1 VSLIN
6 KMLQDLETRQNTGS
20 NRPSSKP
27 LYDDLHSSRSRR
39 TRSQGPRTI
48 LIALLLTVSLV
59 AGGYYAWNE
68 WGEEYWAGRMAMPKV
83 DVARTAV
90 PVSAPE
96 PQPEPA
102 TPLKEETVAQPPVVA
117 PSPAPAASKPVITG
131 PTKLR
136 PAPAP
141 TPLKPIGAPAET
153 TTKTASA
160 VSVPAPKATVPKPVS
175 PLPPKVV
182 AAAPTGDGGKTVLGE
197 KKLRAMSPE
206 DTAESAYRQAADL
219 MKQGRAGDAEPLLR
233 SALVANAAHIK
244 ARELLVGILLQGG
257 RGLEARQLLQ
267 QGIEKSPRHYSFA
280 QLLARLYVQDGADP
294 QALALLESVR
304 PVAGNDPEYQAFLA
318 ALYQRAGKHT
328 EAVKAY
334 GAALGQRPQEGRWW
348 LGLGISHEAE
358 QNFTAA
364 TESYQKALASGNL
377 DGKLQQYVQQR
388 LTAVKSR

>member
-1 VSLIN
+1 
-6 KMLQDLETRQNTGS
+6 
-20 NRPSSKP
+20 
-27 LYDDLHSSRSRR
+27 
-39 TRSQGPRTI
+39 
-48 LIALLLTVSLV
+48 LIALLLTVSLA

-68 WGEEYWAGRMAMPKV
+68 WDEGFLAGRMATSKA
-83 DVARTAV
+83 DVAQTAV
-90 PVSAPE
+90 PASAPE

-102 TPLKEETVAQPPVVA
+102 TPLKEEAVAKSPVVT
-117 PSPAPAASKPVITG
+117 PSPAPAESKPVITG

-136 PAPAP
+136 PPPAPAP
-141 TPLKPIGAPAET
+141 LKPVGAQVETT

-160 VSVPAPKATVPKPVS
+160 VTAPTPKATAPKPAS
-175 PLPPKVV
+175 PPAPKVV
-182 AAAPTGDGGKTVLGE
+182 ATAPTADGGKTVLGE

-257 RGLEARQLLQ
+257 RGFEARQLLQ
-267 QGIEKSPRHYSFA
+267 QGIEKSPRHYPFA

-304 PVAGNDPEYQAFLA
+304 PAAGNDPEYQAFLA
-318 ALYQRAGKHT
+318 ALYQRAGKHA

-334 GAALGQRPQEGRWW
+334 GEALGQRPQEGRWW

-364 TESYQKALASGNL
+364 TESYQKALASGSL

-388 LTAVKSR
+388 LAIVKNK

>member
-1 VSLIN
+1 MSLIN

-20 NRPSSKP
+20 NRPSPKP
-27 LYDDLHSSRSRR
+27 LYDDLRSSRSRR
-39 TRSQGPRTI
+39 TRLQGPQTI
-48 LIALLLTVSLV
+48 LIALLLTVSLA
-59 AGGYYAWNE
+59 AGGYFAWNE
-68 WGEEYWAGRMAMPKV
+68 WGEGFLAGRMATPKV

-160 VSVPAPKATVPKPVS
+160 VSAPAPKAAVPKPAS
-175 PLPPKVV
+175 PPKVV

-197 KKLRAMSPE
+197 KKLRVMSPE

-267 QGIEKSPRHYSFA
+267 QGIEKSPRRYSFA

-304 PVAGNDPEYQAFLA
+304 PAAGNDPEYQGFLA
-318 ALYQRAGKHT
+318 ALYQRAGQHT

-334 GAALGQRPQEGRWW
+334 GEALGQRPQEGRWW
-348 LGLGISHEAE
+348 LGLGISLEAE